1 MDFKNWYVV
10 AVDIQ
15 KEKSA
20 KSQLLARQKVFADTF
35 LEEVEYLERKELR
48 VLKGGKRKVQTRLLM
63 PGYMLVK
70 VKQQVIENEDG
81 SKETIFPPDTF
92 DLITQTPGIKFFV
105 NCDNLNPIPTRPR
118 EVKRMFD
125 MCDDA
130 HLEVKQNVDSDFQEG
145 DILEVVSGPFAGYKC
160 EVISIQGQKI
170 LGQLDMFGRSIPA
183 EFSFDQVYKK

>member
-20 KSQLLARQKVFADTF
+20 KSQLLARQKVFADTH
-35 LEEVEYLERKELR
+35 LEEVEYLERKELQ
-48 VLKGGKRKVQTRLLM
+48 VLKSGKRKVQTKLLM

-70 VKQQVIENEDG
+70 VRPLKVEDEEG
-81 SKETIFPPDTF
+81 EVSHIFPPDTF
-92 DLITQTPGIKFFV
+92 DLITNTPGIKFFV
-105 NCDNLNPIPTRPR
+105 NCDKDNPIATRPR

-125 MCDDA
+125 LCDEA
-130 HLEVKQNVDSDFQEG
+130 HLEVKQNVSADYQEG
-145 DILEVVSGPFAGYKC
+145 DLLDVVSGPFSGFKC

-170 LGQLDMFGRSIPA
+170 LGQLDMFGRSVPA
-183 EFSFDQVYKK
+183 EFTFDQVYKK

>member
-20 KSQLLARQKVFADTF
+20 KSQLLARQKVFADTY

-70 VKQQVIENEDG
+70 VKPQVVEDELG
-81 SKETIFPPDTF
+81 NKTNIFPPDTF
-92 DLITQTPGIKFFV
+92 DLITGTPGIKFFV
-105 NCDNLNPIPTRPR
+105 NCDKDNPIATRPR

-125 MCDDA
+125 LCDEA
-130 HLEVKQNVDSDFQEG
+130 HLEVKQNVGADYQEG
-145 DILEVVSGPFAGYKC
+145 DILDVVTGPFAGFKC
-160 EVISIQGQKI
+160 EVISLQGQKI
-170 LGQLDMFGRSIPA
+170 LGQLDMFGRTVPA
-183 EFSFDQVYKK
+183 EFTFDQVYKK